1 MTGYVIERSDVTR
14 GGWVTVGST
23 DSHTFNF
30 KIPKL
35 LEGNKYYF
43 RVMAENAVGTGKPL
57 ETFQAVEVKSP
68 YGVLPVSHKMS
79 ILIIM
84 KLYHMFYS
92 YDDDND
98 VNNDINNRND
108 YRILVVILDSFDI
121 LNC

>member
-1 MTGYVIERSDVTR
+1 MTGYVVERSDVTR

-68 YGVLPVSHKMS
+68 YGVLPVSLNMS
-79 ILIIM
+79 ILISFINCVICFIIM
-84 KLYHMFYS
+84 MM
-92 YDDDND
+92 
-98 VNNDINNRND
+98 I
-108 YRILVVILDSFDI
+108 ILII
-121 LNC
+121 III